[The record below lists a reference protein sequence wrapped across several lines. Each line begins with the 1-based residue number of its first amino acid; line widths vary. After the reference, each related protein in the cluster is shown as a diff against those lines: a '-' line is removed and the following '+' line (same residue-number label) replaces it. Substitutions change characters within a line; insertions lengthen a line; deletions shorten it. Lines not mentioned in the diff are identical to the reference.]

1 MRRLALAVACLA
13 VTAAPA
19 SAAWKEYKYADL
31 GVAKEF
37 PADPKV
43 TDGEYKTQA
52 AGTAPAKIF
61 TVEQDNAIYRMT
73 VADLRGKADQGA
85 SIMGECTFLA
95 EDAGNPV
102 QNMTARIN
110 RVYGRL
116 QSTDLPDGSR
126 AMTECLFTAGRLYKI
141 EAIILPTNDD
151 FPTSPQAIRF
161 VNSVDFNMRGEGAPR
176 PAGGAAA
183 PRGEPGE

>member
-1 MRRLALAVACLA
+1 MRRLALAVVCLA

-19 SAAWKEYKYADL
+19 SAEWKNYRYPEL

-37 PADPKV
+37 PAEPKV
-43 TDGEYKTQA
+43 TEGEYKTQA

-61 TVEQDNAIYRMT
+61 TVEQENMIFRMT
-73 VADLRGKADQGA
+73 VADLRSKADQGA
-85 SIMGECTFLA
+85 IIMGECTFLA
-95 EDAGNPV
+95 EDAGIPV

-110 RVYGRL
+110 RVYGRI

-126 AMTECLFTAGRLYKI
+126 GMTECLFTAGRLYKI
-141 EAIILPTNDD
+141 EAIVLKNNDD
-151 FPTSPQAIRF
+151 FPNSPQAIRF
-161 VNSVDFNMRGEGAPR
+161 VNSLDFNMRPEGAPR

-183 PRGEPGE
+183 PRGEAGE